1 MKHMENLV
9 WQIHI
14 AQEHSETGPDRPSYP
29 SDILAG
35 FSVYTELVEALTFPP
50 HTHHVTPELLSPCY
64 DATELGMVDLCEQ
77 LRPGLALF

>member
-1 MKHMENLV
+1 MYTETLQEPSACTMKHMENLV
-9 WQIHI
+9 WQMHI

-50 HTHHVTPELLSPCY
+50 THTPCDPRAVVSLL
-64 DATELGMVDLCEQ
+64 
-77 LRPGLALF
+77 